1 MAVFR
6 RKVTAA
12 DFGAA
17 PVKAAAGA
25 SVGIGSMFTYSTSLA
40 EVNAMQVPVITRSHD
55 MIQSAIMAMPLRQYR
70 RDWAGDEYQKTFL
83 PNEGWMD
90 QPDPKVTRE
99 FFMGHIFSDLYL
111 HGRAFAFVT
120 ARYVSGP
127 LAGYPAALTWL
138 PHADINTPD
147 QVGPIWY
154 GKSETIMWQGRQLD
168 PANVVQWISPIMGVL
183 YAGSKA
189 IEISQSLDSYA
200 RRLASLE
207 TVPGYLQQKNGDDLG
222 GEDLTAIAQA
232 WQAARKANAIGA
244 LNTMIEFVEFDNPQE
259 VVADQRKYQALEMSR
274 ITGVPPWLLGI
285 EVGGLTYQNAEDA
298 RKQLYLFAVLPYVN
312 VMQSEL
318 SSDMMLPPGRHV
330 EFTADNFLMADQGAM
345 APAPTPEVPQ

>member
-1 MAVFR
+1 MALFSR
-6 RKVTAA
+6 RVKAS

-17 PVKAAAGA
+17 PIRAAAGA
-25 SVGIGSMFTYSTSLA
+25 SVGIGTLFTYSTSQA
-40 EVNAMQVPVITRSHD
+40 EVSAMQVPVIARSHD
-55 MIQSAIMAMPLRQYR
+55 MIQAAIMSMPLRQYR
-70 RDWAGDEYQKTFL
+70 RTWNGEGYDKVYL
-83 PNEGWMD
+83 PAEGWMD
-90 QPDPKVTRE
+90 RPDPKVTRE
-99 FFMGHIFSDLYL
+99 FFLGHVFSDLYL

-120 ARYVSGP
+120 ARYTTGP

-147 QVGPIWY
+147 QTGPIWY
-154 GKSETIMWQGRQLD
+154 GKSDTIMWQGRQLD

-183 YAGSKA
+183 YAGQKA
-189 IEISQSLDSYA
+189 IAISHSLDNYA
-200 RRLASLE
+200 QRLASLE

-232 WQAARKANAIGA
+232 WQAARKNNAIGA
-244 LNTMIEFVEFDNPQE
+244 LNTMMEFVEFDNPQE
-259 VVADQRKYQALEMSR
+259 VVADQRKYQALEVSR

-298 RKQLYLFAVLPYVN
+298 RKQLFLFAVRPYAELIA
-312 VMQSEL
+312 SEL
-318 SSDMMLPPGRHV
+318 GSDQMLPPDRWV
-330 EFTADNFLMADQGAM
+330 EFDADTFLMADAAM